1 MKTKCCSDP
10 AVLNLWYAIA
20 AIDELESDHSYH
32 TTLLEENL
40 KFKVD
45 GNGNPS
51 VRVVNSIPPGKTIG
65 LKQGEEEA
73 ELPATVA
80 YGYIWTSLGEPE
92 NELFSIPEYEESDR
106 RNMNAA
112 TVGVHTSAPR
122 AIENFLDMGHFP
134 FVHSNILGAEP
145 HTEVR
150 EYEVEVLQNENEIVA
165 TKCVFYQ
172 PKAATTSSEGADVEY
187 LYRVPHPFCSILY
200 KSSPV
205 DESRMDVIALFV
217 QPVSEEKVR
226 AHMLLSILDTD
237 NDNSVI
243 GQFQQMIFGQDKP
256 ILENQVP
263 KKLPLGSRA
272 ETSIRAD
279 KSAITYRRWLSAMGV
294 KYGVLSAT
302 S

>member
-1 MKTKCCSDP
+1 MKTRRCSDP
-10 AVLNLWYAIA
+10 AVLNLWHAIA
-20 AIDELESDHSYH
+20 AIDELESNHSYH
-32 TTLLEENL
+32 TTLLEESL
-40 KFKVD
+40 LFQID

-51 VRVVNSIPPGKTIG
+51 VQIVNSIPSRKTTG
-65 LKQGEEEA
+65 SKKGEDT

-80 YGYIWTSLGEPE
+80 YGYIWTCLGEPE
-92 NELFSIPEYEESDR
+92 NGIFSIPEYEESDR
-106 RNMNAA
+106 RNLNAA
-112 TVGVHTSAPR
+112 TVGVQTSAPR

-134 FVHSNILGAEP
+134 FVHTNILGVEP

-150 EYEVEVLQNENEIVA
+150 EYEVEVLQRENEIVA

-172 PKAATTSSEGADVEY
+172 PKAATTSSEGVDVEY
-187 LYRVPHPFCSILY
+187 LYRVPHPFCSVLY

-205 DESRMDVIALFV
+205 DDSRMDVIALFV

-243 GQFQQMIFGQDKP
+243 RQFQQTIFGQDKP

-263 KKLPLGSRA
+263 KKLPLEPRA
-272 ETSIRAD
+272 ETSIRSD
-279 KSAITYRRWLSAMGV
+279 KSAITYRRWLSAMDI

>member
-1 MKTKCCSDP
+1 MKTRRCSDP
-10 AVLNLWYAIA
+10 AVLNLWHAIA
-20 AIDELESDHSYH
+20 AIDELESNHSYQ
-32 TTLLEENL
+32 TTLLEENIQ
-40 KFKVD
+40 FQID
-45 GNGNPS
+45 GNGIPS
-51 VRVVNSIPPGKTIG
+51 VRAANSIPSKEIVRS
-65 LKQGEEEA
+65 KQREEEI

-80 YGYIWTSLGEPE
+80 YGYIWTCLGEPV
-92 NELFSIPEYEESDR
+92 NEIFSIPEYGESDR

-112 TVGVHTSAPR
+112 TVGVQTAAPR

-134 FVHSNILGAEP
+134 FVHTNILGVEP
-145 HTEVR
+145 HTEVK
-150 EYEVEVLQNENEIVA
+150 EYEVEVLQNKNEIVA

-187 LYRVPHPFCSILY
+187 LYRVPHPFCSVLY

-243 GQFQQMIFGQDKP
+243 RQFQQTIFGQDKP

-263 KKLPLGSRA
+263 KKLPLGPRA
-272 ETSIRAD
+272 ETSILSD
-279 KSAITYRRWLSAMGV
+279 KSAITYRRWLSAMGI